1 MNKIIKI
8 IQDNETKE
16 ININE
21 IVNAETN
28 KAFDLIKSEN
38 IEAAKQLKEGIK
50 TLKLVPETI
59 SKKEDYDNIKNDIKV
74 LTALEKDIKN
84 QYEIPAKEI
93 FKTHKEIV
101 LLRDSKLNFLKAL
114 KNNKTTSINLFL
126 KKLAEKKALKEE
138 QERKLKEEKERLE
151 LLKQQEKNA
160 IQEKEVQE
168 KEKELVAKAEV
179 VEKNNIKLNEF
190 DTTDLKIRKKPKK
203 LIVSIK
209 EGKLID
215 VFSKLQKQGL
225 DPMDYIKKIEF
236 NAKKLQDAYKLNV
249 LTNEEL
255 DIQEI
260 EQDST
265 VSFK

>member
-1 MNKIIKI
+1 ML
-8 IQDNETKE
+8 
-16 ININE
+16 
-21 IVNAETN
+21 
-28 KAFDLIKSEN
+28 F
-38 IEAAKQLKEGIK
+38 
-50 TLKLVPETI
+50 
-59 SKKEDYDNIKNDIKV
+59 Y
-74 LTALEKDIKN
+74 
-84 QYEIPAKEI
+84 Y
-93 FKTHKEIV
+93 
-101 LLRDSKLNFLKAL
+101 FLMLL

-126 KKLAEKKALKEE
+126 KKLAEKKALKEA

-168 KEKELVAKAEV
+168 KEKELVAKEEV